1 VRDVEDTGGVGRQ
14 LLLYGRVFECGGH
27 ERWSF
32 RGRIHEVM
40 KKGGGVPGG
49 GGVLTPRCGGEDH
62 LKELRL
68 TALGR

>member
-1 VRDVEDTGGVGRQ
+1 VRDVEDTGGVGRE

-40 KKGGGVPGG
+40 KKGGVC
-49 GGVLTPRCGGEDH
+49 RGEAACS
-62 LKELRL
+62 RL
-68 TALGR
+68 GAAGKIT